1 MEGEG
6 VAEATCAAEG
16 VHGPRKRKNNSSR
29 NIFVFATS
37 DSILNTRL
45 MDPACQDDRMDLSAR
60 SQIVDA
66 DFLPRN
72 ALATAR
78 IRTIDIF
85 CLCKGAHSISQST
98 FQSSSAASTSSP
110 RERMITNSHEP
121 ELQIACTSRASGR
134 TANQICQASKGHT
147 YEVVP
152 RLGAEAVPQ
161 YPSRSISGF
170 RNIEPKSIDSW
181 ISSRG
186 SLA

>member
-1 MEGEG
+1 LWHHIAKQNSDARSSLCCIRVVNDADEVRLNSDEEMEGEG

-45 MDPACQDDRMDLSAR
+45 MDPACQDDRMDLSAS

-98 FQSSSAASTSSP
+98 F
-110 RERMITNSHEP
+110 
-121 ELQIACTSRASGR
+121 
-134 TANQICQASKGHT
+134 
-147 YEVVP
+147 
-152 RLGAEAVPQ
+152 
-161 YPSRSISGF
+161 
-170 RNIEPKSIDSW
+170 
-181 ISSRG
+181 
-186 SLA
+186 